1 MKNYNIIA
9 KSNNQDKKSFSVDKI
24 KDFLRHELG
33 YNLNPVQGQ
42 SNKFWV
48 SGKYIENAFKEFM
61 SGSKYYKLVI
71 NDNDFG
77 ISASGDFN
85 AFQMS
90 GIIRDEIKQAIK

>member
-9 KSNNQDKKSFSVDKI
+9 KSNNQNKSFSAEKI

-33 YNLNPVQGQ
+33 YNLNPVKGQ
-42 SNKFWV
+42 SNKFWI
-48 SGKYIENAFKEFM
+48 SGKYIENAFKEFL

-71 NDNDFG
+71 NDSDFG
-77 ISASGDFN
+77 VSASGDFN

>member
-9 KSNNQDKKSFSVDKI
+9 KSNNQDKSFSVEKI
-24 KDFLRHELG
+24 KDFLSNRLG

-48 SGKYIENAFKEFM
+48 SGKYIENSFKEFID
-61 SGSKYYKLVI
+61 GSKYYKLVI
-71 NDNDFG
+71 NDSDFG

-90 GIIRDEIKQAIK
+90 GIMRDEIKQEIN

>member
-9 KSNNQDKKSFSVDKI
+9 KSNNQDKSFSVEKI
-24 KDFLRHELG
+24 KDFLRNELG
-33 YNLNPVQGQ
+33 YNLNPVQGT

-48 SGKYIENAFKEFM
+48 SGKYIENAFKEFID
-61 SGSKYYKLVI
+61 GSKYYKLII
-71 NDNDFG
+71 NDSDFG

-90 GIIRDEIKQAIK
+90 GIIRDEIKQAIN